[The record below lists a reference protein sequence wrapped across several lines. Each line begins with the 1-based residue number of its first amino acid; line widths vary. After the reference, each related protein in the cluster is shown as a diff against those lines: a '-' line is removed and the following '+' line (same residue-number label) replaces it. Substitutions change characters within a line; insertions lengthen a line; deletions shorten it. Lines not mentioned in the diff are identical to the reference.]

1 MAGSPTALTKPVKMA
16 WPGGPGRD
24 VVSGWLCSAAQG
36 SAAVARHQQHI
47 AAGEQGIAPVLQRV
61 DLDQDLEERAAA
73 GRRPALRCGRWTG
86 SMSGARR
93 VNVVDARADLVR
105 RPVADEVAVEREGK
119 GPGRRSVNH
128 FRRRGMAQTS
138 AAWYG

>member
-1 MAGSPTALTKPVKMA
+1 MVGSPTALAKPVKMA
-16 WPGGPGRD
+16 WPRGPAVDRFRMALFGR
-24 VVSGWLCSAAQG
+24 QG
-36 SAAVARHQQHI
+36 QRRRRRHQQHI
-47 AAGEQGIAPVLQRV
+47 AAGELGIAPVLQRV

-93 VNVVDARADLVR
+93 MNVVDARADLVR

-128 FRRRGMAQTS
+128 FGRRGMAQTS